1 MISKSS
7 SEIKAE
13 AKRLGF
19 FSCGIARAEAVDQE
33 TTLYY
38 ERWLHEGHQAGMD
51 YLARNKE
58 MRLDPTL
65 LMPGARSIICVA
77 MNYAPSRLIAEDE
90 YQIAYYAY
98 GKDYHDVM
106 RSRLFQLAE
115 AVGATPCRVCCDTAP
130 LLERYWAVRAGIGFI
145 GKNRQL
151 IIPGS
156 GSLFFLGELLVNEPL
171 EYDHPLSM
179 TCRQCDACVKACPTG
194 ALQVDCFDANRCLS
208 YHTIE
213 NRGTI
218 PPDIS
223 KKMGHT
229 FYGCDRCLK
238 VCPHNRHAEPTQEP
252 AFQASEELLSMTR
265 ARWKSLSI
273 DDYRRL
279 FKGSAVKRAKY
290 DGLMRNIRLLD
301 DDTEPSAQ

>member
-19 FSCGIARAEAVDQE
+19 FSCGIARAEAVDE
-33 TTLYY
+33 GTALYY
-38 ERWLHEGHQAGMD
+38 ERWLQEGCQAGMD
-51 YLARNKE
+51 YLVRNKE
-58 MRLDPTL
+58 IRLDPTL

-77 MNYAPSRLIAEDE
+77 MSYAPARLIAEDE

-106 RSRLFQLAE
+106 RSRLYLLAE
-115 AVGATPCRVCCDTAP
+115 AIGATPCRVCCDTAP
-130 LLERYWAVRAGIGFI
+130 ILERYWAVRAGIGFI

-156 GSLFFLGELLVNEPL
+156 GSLFFLGELLVEEPL
-171 EYDHPLSM
+171 AYDRPLTE
-179 TCRQCDACVKACPTG
+179 TCRQCDACVRACPTG
-194 ALQVDCFDANRCLS
+194 ALRGDCFDANRCLS

-213 NRGTI
+213 NRGDI
-218 PPDIS
+218 PPDIA

-238 VCPHNRHAEPTQEP
+238 VCPHNRHVEPTQES
-252 AFQASEELLSMTR
+252 AFHASEALLSMTR
-265 ARWKSLSI
+265 ARWKALSI

-290 DGLMRNIRLLD
+290 EGLMRNIRLLD
-301 DDTEPSAQ
+301 DAGEKSPQ